1 MKGTKYL
8 NDETGV
14 IVIGITGRE
23 ASQVVIESEK
33 LYPGIVKC
41 GVTPGKG
48 GILNGALNVPVYDT
62 VKEALAVPELKKTVN
77 TGLIYVPP
85 TSVLDAVME
94 LINHDIKLM
103 YIITEHVPIRDSIII
118 YEIAKSKGITIIG
131 GTSLGC
137 FVPSVGRIGA
147 IGGKDPS
154 IAFKD
159 GSIVVL
165 SKSGGL
171 TVTTS
176 EMIKRRG
183 YGIYMALAL
192 GGDIISCTTFADVL
206 PELEKDGNVNACVI
220 LGEPGGTYE
229 EQVAELISK
238 GGYTKPLAIF
248 VSGIFQENM
257 PDGVAFGH
265 AGAIVE
271 RGMGKA
277 TDKINYL
284 EEVGKKTGTIK
295 VARFYHDLVN
305 CLISLGVKRDFEDTS
320 SDNVKPLY
328 STLKFAKY

>member
-8 NDETGV
+8 NDGTGV

-23 ASQVVIESEK
+23 ASQVVIESER

-48 GILNGALNVPVYDT
+48 GTVLKDDCPVPVFDT
-62 VKEALAVPELKKTVN
+62 VNDALKTDKLKTSVN
-77 TGLIYVPP
+77 VGLIYVPP
-85 TSVLDAVME
+85 TSVLDAVYE
-94 LINHDIKLM
+94 LIDNGIKLI
-103 YIITEHVPIRDSIII
+103 YIVTEHVPIRDSIII
-118 YEIAKSKGITIIG
+118 YEIAREQSVTVIG

-154 IAFKD
+154 VAFQD

-176 EMIKRRG
+176 EMLKRRG
-183 YGIYMALAL
+183 FGIYMALAV
-192 GGDIISCTTFADVL
+192 GGDVIACTTFADIL
-206 PELEKDGNVNACVI
+206 PELEKDKNVQACVI
-220 LGEPGGTYE
+220 MGEPGGTYE
-229 EQVAELISK
+229 EQVAELVAK
-238 GGYTKPLAIF
+238 GVYTKPLAVF
-248 VSGIFQENM
+248 VAGVFQEDM
-257 PDGVAFGH
+257 PDGVSFGH

-277 TDKINYL
+277 TDKIKML
-284 EEVGKKTGTIK
+284 EEVGRKTGTIK
-295 VARFYHDLVN
+295 VAKFYHELINALV
-305 CLISLGVKRDFEDTS
+305 SLGVKRDFKDES
-320 SDNVKPLY
+320 SDDIKPLY
-328 STLKFAKY
+328 NTI

>member
-14 IVIGITGRE
+14 IVIRITGRE

-48 GILNGALNVPVYDT
+48 GIPNDALNVPVFDT
-62 VKEALAVPELKKTVN
+62 VKEALAVSKFKKTVN

-94 LINHDIKLM
+94 LVNHDIKLL

-118 YEIAKSKGITIIG
+118 YEIAKSKGVTIIG

-137 FVPSVGRIGA
+137 FAPSVGRIGA

-154 IAFKD
+154 VAFKE
-159 GSIVVL
+159 GSVVVL

-206 PELEKDGNVNACVI
+206 PELEKDANVNACVI

-229 EQVAELISK
+229 EQVAELILK

-248 VSGIFQENM
+248 VSGVFQENM

-277 TDKINYL
+277 TDKINFL
-284 EEVGKKTGTIK
+284 EEVGKKTGTVK

-305 CLISLGVKRDFEDTS
+305 CLISLGVKKDFKDTS
-320 SDNVKPLY
+320 SDDVKPLY
-328 STLKFAKY
+328 STLKAS

>member
-8 NDETGV
+8 NDGTGV

-33 LYPGIVKC
+33 LYPGIIKC

-48 GILNGALNVPVYDT
+48 GIVNDTLPVHVFDT
-62 VKEALAVPELKKTVN
+62 VKDALKVPELKNSVN

-85 TSVLDAVME
+85 TSVLDSVME
-94 LINHDIKLM
+94 LVDHGIKLI

-118 YEIAKSKGITIIG
+118 YEIAKSKGVTVIG

-154 IAFKD
+154 VAFQE
-159 GSIVVL
+159 GTVVVL

-176 EMIKRRG
+176 EMLKRRG
-183 YGIYMALAL
+183 FGIYMALAL

-206 PELEKDGNVNACVI
+206 PEIEKDSNAQACVI

-229 EQVAELISK
+229 EQTAELIAN
-238 GGYTKPLAIF
+238 GGYTKPLSIF
-248 VSGIFQENM
+248 VSGVFQEAM
-257 PDGVAFGH
+257 PEGVSFGH

-277 TDKINYL
+277 TDKIKIL
-284 EEVGKKTGTIK
+284 EDVGRKTGTIK
-295 VARFYHDLVN
+295 VARFYHELVN
-305 CLISLGVKRDFEDTS
+305 SLISLGVKRDFEDTS
-320 SDNVKPLY
+320 SDVVKPLY
-328 STLKFAKY
+328 STLKRLKI